1 MKKFCVI
8 LLMLLFAIPA
18 NAMICD
24 ETKSGA
30 IRAYVNKIGFTLLN
44 SNKIPYRITFSLNPN
59 PNIANAYSSTRLR
72 NIVIYKGVFLIA
84 DDEDE
89 IAAVLAHEIS
99 HSVDSNEGIFR
110 GYFSLYKYL
119 IAPKKY
125 EVKAD
130 KRAVDYMVNAG
141 YNPLAIMIIYS
152 KMMAQP
158 RYDWYSSHPLSSK
171 RMMYVYEYIYHKY
184 PAYLVN
190 NKYKENIY
198 YQNFLLTSETNRKKL
213 QEQIKKK
220 SKKKVKY
227 E

>member
-8 LLMLLFAIPA
+8 LLMLFFVVPV
-18 NAMICD
+18 NAMTCD

-44 SNKIPYRITFSLNPN
+44 SNKIPYRITFSLNTN
-59 PNIANAYSSTRLR
+59 SNIANAYSSSRLR
-72 NIVIYKGVFLIA
+72 NIVIYKGIILIA

-99 HSVDSNEGIFR
+99 HSVDSYEGILR
-110 GYFSLYKYL
+110 GYFSCYKYL

-125 EVKAD
+125 EIKAD

-184 PAYLVN
+184 PAFLVN
-190 NKYKENIY
+190 NKYKDNLY
-198 YQNFLLTSETNRKKL
+198 YQNFLLTSESNRKKL
-213 QEQIKKK
+213 QEKIKTN